1 MQYKVFG
8 CKVNKYYTDRWLNS
22 EYLRDKSGTF
32 VASCVV
38 TDSAKRKWVWFVKK
52 EVQTLEQ
59 HAKVYISGCG
69 AFKDGKAQSDF
80 FDIYPELAFAH
91 DKIEVLDE
99 APPEEEA
106 KVSVD
111 GLLGASGVSSH
122 KAHRTI
128 PHPWI
133 PSPLKERES
142 TNLKNVT
149 PFSPKGERIQDW
161 GLKFGERIQDTDN
174 SGDIQDTDTSLNIP
188 KSSINLSKLEALKKT
203 QIYTRKYVL
212 IQGGC
217 DSFCTFC
224 LTVQKRGKHFYRSAE
239 DIAWEIQEFVD
250 NWGKEAV
257 LTGVNLAA
265 WWLPNTHDRAYFS
278 RDVVKKWTAG
288 WDGSRLA
295 ELLRYILEHT
305 TIARLRISSLG
316 PEFVTDEVIEILSD
330 SRIIPHF
337 HFSIQSGSNRIL
349 AEMARHY
356 DGDYMRK
363 LLKKMLT
370 IPRVDGASISI
381 GADIIVG
388 FPSETDEDFRDTYE
402 LVRDYNITKLHAFP
416 FSEHSLGE
424 WVPAG
429 RFKHQIPEHIKKER
443 MNSLLRLGEEVA
455 EDFYHSQKGKILQ
468 VLIEKCN
475 SSAGT
480 WSGWTQNYIEAN
492 ESNFEVLEWTL
503 RRNEIIT
510 WKLF

>member
-22 EYLRDKSGTF
+22 EYLRDKTGTF

-38 TDSAKRKWVWFVKK
+38 TDSAKRKWVRFVKK
-52 EVQTLEQ
+52 EVQKLELP
-59 HAKVYISGCG
+59 AKVYISGCG
-69 AFKDGKAQSDF
+69 AFKDGKAQDNF
-80 FDIYPELAFAH
+80 FDLYPELWFARE
-91 DKIEVLDE
+91 KIEVLDE

-111 GLLGASGVSSH
+111 GLLGTTQNTSIQLSPARGKSELQNSAASSLLQERIERGV
-122 KAHRTI
+122 A
-128 PHPWI
+128 W
-133 PSPLKERES
+133 
-142 TNLKNVT
+142 
-149 PFSPKGERIQDW
+149 ERIQDW
-161 GLKFGERIQDTDN
+161 GMLSRDN
-174 SGDIQDTDTSLNIP
+174 SSKIP
-188 KSSINLSKLEALKKT
+188 KTSINLSKLEALKKT

-224 LTVQKRGKHFYRSAE
+224 LTVQKRGRHFYRSAE
-239 DIAWEIQEFVD
+239 DIAWEIQEFAES
-250 NWGKEAV
+250 WGKEAV

-265 WWLPNTHDRAYFS
+265 WGLPNTHDIAYFS
-278 RDVVKKWTAG
+278 RDITKKWVAWG
-288 WDGSRLA
+288 NGSRLA
-295 ELLRYILEHT
+295 ELLRYILKNT
-305 TIARLRISSLG
+305 SIPRLRISSLG
-316 PEFVTDEVIEILSD
+316 PEFVTDEVIEVLAD
-330 SRIIPHF
+330 ARIIPHF

-349 AEMARHY
+349 REMARHY

-363 LLKKMLT
+363 LLKKTLAVK
-370 IPRVDGASISI
+370 RADEVDISVW
-381 GADIIVG
+381 ADIIVW
-388 FPSETDEDFRDTYE
+388 FPSETDEDFEDTYE

-443 MNSLLRLGEEVA
+443 MNSLLSLGEEVA
-455 EDFYHSQKGKILQ
+455 AKFWDSQKWKTLE

-492 ESNFEVLEWTL
+492 QSNFEVLKWTL

-510 WKLF
+510 WTFI

>member
-8 CKVNKYYTDRWLNS
+8 CKVNKYYTEGWLNS
-22 EYLRDKSGTF
+22 EYLRGKTGTF

-38 TDSAKRKWVWFVKK
+38 TDSAKRKWVRFVKK
-52 EVQTLEQ
+52 EVQNLELP
-59 HAKVYISGCG
+59 AKVYISGCG
-69 AFKDGKAQSDF
+69 AFKDGKAQDNF
-80 FDIYPELAFAH
+80 FDIYPELAFAQ

-99 APPEEEA
+99 APPEQEA

-111 GLLGASGVSSH
+111 GLLGTTQNTSIQLSPARGKSELQNSAASSLLQERIERGV
-122 KAHRTI
+122 A
-128 PHPWI
+128 
-133 PSPLKERES
+133 
-142 TNLKNVT
+142 
-149 PFSPKGERIQDW
+149 GERV
-161 GLKFGERIQDTDN
+161 ERGVAGKQSQN
-174 SGDIQDTDTSLNIP
+174 KN
-188 KSSINLSKLEALKKT
+188 SINLSKLEALKKT

-224 LTVQKRGKHFYRSAE
+224 LTVQKRGRHFYRSAE
-239 DIAWEIQEFVD
+239 DIAGEIQEFAD
-250 NWGKEAV
+250 MGGKEAV

-265 WWLPNTHDRAYFS
+265 WGLPNTHDIAYFS
-278 RDVVKKWTAG
+278 SDVIKKGTAG
-288 WDGSRLA
+288 GDGSRLS

-305 TIARLRISSLG
+305 TIPRLRISSLG
-316 PEFVTDEVIEILSD
+316 PEFVNDEVIEVLSN

-337 HFSIQSGSNRIL
+337 HFSIQSGSSRVL
-349 AEMARHY
+349 KEMARHY

-363 LLKKMLT
+363 LLRKILA
-370 IPRVDGASISI
+370 IPRKDGVDISI

-424 WVPAG
+424 GVPAG

-443 MNSLLRLGEEVA
+443 MTKLLVLGEEVA
-455 EDFYHSQKGKILQ
+455 QSFYKSQKGKILE
-468 VLIEKCN
+468 VLIEKSN

-492 ESNFEVLEWTL
+492 ESNFEVLTGVL

-510 WKLF
+510 GRLY

>member
-22 EYLRDKSGTF
+22 EYLRNKTGTF

-38 TDSAKRKWVWFVKK
+38 TDSAKRKWVRFVKK
-52 EVQTLEQ
+52 EVQTLELP
-59 HAKVYISGCG
+59 AKVYISGCG

-111 GLLGASGVSSH
+111 GLLGTSENS
-122 KAHRTI
+122 KQQNLQ
-128 PHPWI
+128 
-133 PSPLKERES
+133 PLSLFER
-142 TNLKNVT
+142 
-149 PFSPKGERIQDW
+149 ERIQD
-161 GLKFGERIQDTDN
+161 R
-174 SGDIQDTDTSLNIP
+174 DTSINIP
-188 KSSINLSKLEALKKT
+188 KPTIDLSKLKALKKT

-224 LTVQKRGKHFYRSAE
+224 LTVQKRGRHFYRSAE
-239 DIAWEIQEFVD
+239 DIAWEIQEFAES
-250 NWGKEAV
+250 WGKEAV

-265 WWLPNTHDRAYFS
+265 WGLPNTHDIAYFS
-278 RDVVKKWTAG
+278 SDVIKKWTA
-288 WDGSRLA
+288 WWNRSRLA
-295 ELLRYILEHT
+295 ELLRYILRHT
-305 TIARLRISSLG
+305 TIPRLRISSLG
-316 PEFVTDEVIEILSD
+316 PEFVTDEVIEILAEA
-330 SRIIPHF
+330 RIIPHF

-349 AEMARHY
+349 REMARHY

-363 LLKKMLT
+363 LLKKILA
-370 IPRVDGASISI
+370 IQRVDGIDISI
-381 GADIIVG
+381 WADIIVG
-388 FPSETDEDFRDTYE
+388 FPSETDEDFDDTYE

-429 RFKHQIPEHIKKER
+429 RFKHQIPEQIKKER
-443 MNSLLRLGEEVA
+443 MNRLLLLGEEVA
-455 EDFYHSQKGKILQ
+455 RDFYHSQTWKILE

-475 SSAGT
+475 ISTGT

-492 ESNFEVLEWTL
+492 ESNFELMSWVM

-510 WKLF
+510 WRLI